1 LPTSEGL
8 WRGVVPP
15 FRILDPALRR
25 AEALL
30 PTALADICAVLPD
43 ERGAARRLNRALA
56 AATLR
61 IEYRDGLW
69 RIAVPDPVAEATA
82 ALAVLVAAAGGW
94 RRLKRCVHCGRTFV
108 DRTNGASR
116 LGCADHPARPR

>member
-1 LPTSEGL
+1 LPTGDRL

-30 PTALADICAVLPD
+30 PTALADICSVLPD
-43 ERGAARRLNRALA
+43 ERTAARRLNRALA

-61 IEYRDGLW
+61 MEYRDGLW
-69 RIAVPDPVAEATA
+69 RIAVRGPEAEATA
-82 ALAVLVAAAGGW
+82 ALAVLVAAGGW
-94 RRLKRCVHCGRTFV
+94 RRLKRCVHCGRAFV

-116 LGCADHPARPR
+116 LGCAEHPARR